1 MLFYVDVLC
10 VLGTLGLLQQ
20 FGQLAHPQSSCYQG
34 GWSFFCQHP
43 AGRDGCAWIRL
54 VAQSVE
60 LAKLHH
66 PARCWGQ
73 FEEEVRALWPSLP
86 ELKWYR
92 DTFLQSTCWIVC
104 SRYPSKHPMWIDN
117 PLSEPSPKTSKA
129 RPAREIF
136 CDHCST
142 TSIWI
147 GPPDFCFRLSYL
159 DTNDAWRFSLRFCW
173 IVVQVIVKRRWG
185 ACSNRCLRESPRPV
199 PGSASQPEKVCLF
212 FSAPFVQQLLTC
224 KNSVLQLWAPFPVWY
239 SLFFRFTSLRWALFR
254 SSCCICSRFVAGV
267 GFHIVWVDGVGCRC
281 AWLYSS
287 LSPVWRC
294 GIAWAFFDGLRWREG
309 FGRAGCQVPCVVYIA
324 YFVFA
329 AASKGRVAC
338 FACLLCHLYRLVVP
352 PTPPLETVE
361 QACWVALGCVLC
373 L

>member
-1 MLFYVDVLC
+1 MAILFHFQDGNLIH
-10 VLGTLGLLQQ
+10 
-20 FGQLAHPQSSCYQG
+20 FDERKI
-34 GWSFFCQHP
+34 SFCALTRCFEI
-43 AGRDGCAWIRL
+43 ARD
-54 VAQSVE
+54 S
-60 LAKLHH
+60 
-66 PARCWGQ
+66 
-73 FEEEVRALWPSLP
+73 
-86 ELKWYR
+86 R
-92 DTFLQSTCWIVC
+92 D
-104 SRYPSKHPMWIDN
+104 SRSPRRPIDPN
-117 PLSEPSPKTSKA
+117 W
-129 RPAREIF
+129 
-136 CDHCST
+136 CDHPPIWMIT
-142 TSIWI
+142 WDKLWRFHPTLVLLPPGTSIWI